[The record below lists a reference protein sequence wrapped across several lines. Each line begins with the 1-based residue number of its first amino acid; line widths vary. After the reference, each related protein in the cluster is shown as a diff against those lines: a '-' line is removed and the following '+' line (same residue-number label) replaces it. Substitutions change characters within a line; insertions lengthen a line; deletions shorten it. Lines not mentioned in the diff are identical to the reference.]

1 MPAMSDEGRNWVS
14 DVGRVDPD
22 LFGSLARAR
31 ITDERSYLEREHLLT
46 RRVRGLVA
54 QTRRDLLLLD
64 RIPLADLVRVSPPW
78 LLDMRLEV
86 MGVPL
91 GICEKTGLGRARDL
105 SGPQV
110 RSLTADEVGTV
121 RLALY
126 RAGKSGAPNKVAP
139 PPPPGDRVITLL
151 DAAPK
156 AALDLPVSEVP
167 GLPRRVRNALRS
179 GGIEQVSDLSGWSDT
194 ALQFLPQFGQK
205 SLDDLLACL
214 QAVIETAPSDGALD
228 DPEPDPCP

>member
-1 MPAMSDEGRNWVS
+1 MSAMIDKNRNWVPA
-14 DVGRVDPD
+14 VGRVDPD
-22 LFGSLARAR
+22 LYAHLVRTR
-31 ITDERSYLEREHLLT
+31 IRDERSYLEREHLLP
-46 RRVRGLVA
+46 RRVRGLTA

-64 RIPLADLVRVSPPW
+64 RIPLTELVRVSPPW

-91 GICEKTGLGRARDL
+91 RICEKTGRGRARDL
-105 SGPQV
+105 LGPQV
-110 RSLTADEVGTV
+110 RSLSTDEVGTI

-126 RAGKSGAPNKVAP
+126 RAGRAGAPNKVAP

-151 DAAPK
+151 DTAPQ

-167 GLPRRVRNALRS
+167 GLPRRVLNALRS
-179 GGIEQVSDLSGWSDT
+179 GSIEQVSHLSGWSDT
-194 ALQFLPQFGQK
+194 ALQFLPQFGQR

-214 QAVIETAPSDGALD
+214 QAVMEANPSDEALD
-228 DPEPDPCP
+228 DRESEPCP